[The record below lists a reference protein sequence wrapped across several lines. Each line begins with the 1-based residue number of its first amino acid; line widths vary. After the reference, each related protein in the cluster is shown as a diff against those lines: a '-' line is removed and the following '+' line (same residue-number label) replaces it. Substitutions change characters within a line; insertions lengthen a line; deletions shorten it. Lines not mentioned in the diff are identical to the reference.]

1 MADNKPLVKILKQ
14 VPLFSGLKDH
24 QLGIIADLLT
34 KREFAPGRKIITQGE
49 GGQGLFIISKGTAK
63 VVRSQPDGE
72 EVEVN
77 ALGPNDF
84 FGELALLD
92 DGVRT
97 ASVIATS
104 DLECLILTRL
114 DFQGIL
120 RAEPDMA
127 ISLLEEMTKR
137 FRKALNTL

>member
-1 MADNKPLVKILKQ
+1 MADDKQVVKILRQ
-14 VPLFSGLKDH
+14 VPLFLGLNDH

-34 KREFAPGRKIITQGE
+34 KREFEPGRTIITQGK
-49 GGQGLFIISKGTAK
+49 GGQGLFIISKGAAK

-120 RAEPDMA
+120 RTEPDMA